1 MNFTTPLTPSPK
13 IITLQHLID
22 VSNLLA
28 LCWPISA
35 ILSSQHL
42 GSGLFATPFFL
53 KCKPFSLDRVL
64 AINSSF
70 QSEV

>member
-1 MNFTTPLTPSPK
+1 MNFTMPLTPSPK

-35 ILSSQHL
+35 TLPSQHL
-42 GSGLFATPFFL
+42 GSGLFATPLLSEMQTFF
-53 KCKPFSLDRVL
+53 SG
-64 AINSSF
+64 
-70 QSEV
+70 